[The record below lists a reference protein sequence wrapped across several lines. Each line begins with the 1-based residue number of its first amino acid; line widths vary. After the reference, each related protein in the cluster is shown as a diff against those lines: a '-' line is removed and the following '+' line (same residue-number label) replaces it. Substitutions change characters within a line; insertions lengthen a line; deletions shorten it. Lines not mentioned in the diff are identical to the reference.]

1 MASWLDDAEAVI
13 EVISRKWAV
22 PVLGALADGPRRHNE
37 LLRAVGCGI
46 HPTVLD
52 GTLRHLEQAGLV
64 RREASTGTPL
74 ASWYQLTDL
83 SRSLM
88 DRIACLAQWADE
100 QRPMLAALPA
110 WTIQWQIYNDLASPG
125 SLSNGLEPRTR
136 GAGRPPHGSH
146 GASSMHIPGSYRS

>member
-1 MASWLDDAEAVI
+1 LRTMASWLDDAEAVI

-83 SRSLM
+83 SPSLM

-110 WTIQWQIYNDLASPG
+110 WTIQ
-125 SLSNGLEPRTR
+125 
-136 GAGRPPHGSH
+136 
-146 GASSMHIPGSYRS
+146 

>member
-100 QRPMLAALPA
+100 QRPMLAALPVPLEYSIKWVTCTFA
-110 WTIQWQIYNDLASPG
+110 SRCDVRLVSLPGAAQDRLLAHVPG
-125 SLSNGLEPRTR
+125 ARP
-136 GAGRPPHGSH
+136 GRPDVPW
-146 GASSMHIPGSYRS
+146 

>member
-83 SRSLM
+83 SRSLNGVG
-88 DRIACLAQWADE
+88 DVG
-100 QRPMLAALPA
+100 QRQTAGTLVDHRKARAARRQCHRPA
-110 WTIQWQIYNDLASPG
+110 
-125 SLSNGLEPRTR
+125 TR
-136 GAGRPPHGSH
+136 
-146 GASSMHIPGSYRS
+146 

>member
-13 EVISRKWAV
+13 EVISRKWVV
-22 PVLGALADGPRRHNE
+22 PVLDALADGPRRHNE

-52 GTLRHLEQAGLV
+52 GTLRHLEHAGLV

-100 QRPMLAALPA
+100 HRPMLAAF
-110 WTIQWQIYNDLASPG
+110 PG
-125 SLSNGLEPRTR
+125 W
-136 GAGRPPHGSH
+136 AVH
-146 GASSMHIPGSYRS
+146 